1 MAPQCAERVYH
12 RAAMRPLDVGIIGSG
27 TAGSAAALFLARA
40 GHRVTVYERV
50 VDPRPVGAGIALQP
64 TGLHVLCRLRLYSDV
79 VARGSKLDRL
89 FVQRAVPDASS
100 ARKPL
105 FELSY
110 ESAGEG
116 LFGLGVHRGV
126 LFQSLFG
133 ALRREP
139 VSVRCGVEIVDLARA
154 ERGAEKQ
161 RWTWLVDKLGERHG
175 PHELVVVADGAR
187 SQLRDDTNTSKRI
200 AKYPWGAM
208 WFVGRDARGDEPR
221 HAHVLHQIVDGN
233 QRLLGMMPTGIGPK
247 VRDKRGQSEPPR
259 SGRLV
264 SLFWSLRGDQ
274 VAAVRARG
282 LRAWKD
288 DVRAFSPEAA
298 PIVDTIDDIDQLLFA
313 EYHDVVMHRWSTRNV
328 VYLGDAAHAT
338 SPQLGQG
345 ANLALW
351 DAMVLADCLAD
362 EERDLA
368 RALAC
373 YSRAREPH
381 LGFYQFATRWLT
393 PFFQGDE
400 AALAT
405 MRDLAMPLMAKVPLV
420 RRLMTLSMLGVIDG
434 FGGKTLTLRLPRD
447 QAHREVRAISSYP
460 PPAEPSDPALLG
472 PEPTLAGAQLE
483 GVIAREERAASE
495 NSTSE

>member
-1 MAPQCAERVYH
+1 
-12 RAAMRPLDVGIIGSG
+12 MRPLDVGIIGSG

-50 VDPRPVGAGIALQP
+50 PDPKPVGAGIAVQP

-79 VARGSKLDRL
+79 VARGSKIDRL
-89 FVQRAVPDASS
+89 FVERANVRSPG
-100 ARKPL
+100 ARKTL

-116 LFGLGVHRGV
+116 LFGLGLHRGV

-139 VSVRCGVEIVDLARA
+139 VTIRCGVEIVDLARA
-154 ERGAEKQ
+154 ERSME
-161 RWTWLVDKLGERHG
+161 RRRSTYLVDKLGERHG

-200 AKYPWGAM
+200 AKYPWGAL

-221 HAHVLHQIVDGN
+221 HARILHQIVSGN
-233 QRLLGMMPTGIGPK
+233 RRLLGMLPTGIGPK
-247 VRDKRGQSEPPR
+247 VRNIAGQSEPAPA
-259 SGRLV
+259 GRLV
-264 SLFWSLRGDQ
+264 SLFWSVRGDE
-274 VAAVRARG
+274 VEALRRGGLGRWKDEVRA
-282 LRAWKD
+282 LA
-288 DVRAFSPEAA
+288 PEAA
-298 PIVDTIDDIDQLLFA
+298 PIVETIDDVDRLLFA

-351 DAMVLADCLAD
+351 DAMVLADCLSD
-362 EERDLA
+362 ETHDLS
-368 RALAC
+368 RALGC

-400 AALAT
+400 AALGEL
-405 MRDLAMPLMAKVPLV
+405 RDLAMPLMAKVPLM
-420 RRLMTLSMLGVIDG
+420 RRLMTLSMLGVVDG
-434 FGGKTLTLRLPRD
+434 FGGRTLALRLPREPSE
-447 QAHREVRAISSYP
+447 RETRTSSTFP
-460 PPAEPSDPALLG
+460 APAEPTDSGALG
-472 PEPTLAGAQLE
+472 VPSQL
-483 GVIAREERAASE
+483 AREHGAESRAESRNRDAPHA
-495 NSTSE
+495 